1 MPDQRPTLSTA
12 EARAYVGL
20 DNRGQPS
27 VSPTERREI
36 ESSRLERWAQ
46 LEAIILELRADLR
59 RVEIERDNAVLKLR
73 GRG

>member
-27 VSPTERREI
+27 VSPTERREF
-36 ESSRLERWAQ
+36 ETSRIAYVASLER
-46 LEAIILELRADLR
+46 LVDELRAALR
-59 RVEIERDNAVLKLR
+59 RTEIERDNAVLKLR